1 MDFLRL
7 LIVVIQ
13 EIVTPVSLVI
23 SDDRLQI
30 DVVNTVEDVHVDRVT
45 ALSELRDQLLH
56 LVALRSL
63 FAAACRA
70 TLRETARTLDKVEVI
85 VISPRLDIRLADHV
99 HRTDQLHALKVLA
112 VELRHHGLD
121 LSAIQHSHQRR
132 LDHIVKMMSK
142 RDLVAAEL
150 FRVGLKISAAH
161 SRAEITRALIHV
173 GNDIEDIAVKHLD
186 RDSQKLRVI

>member
-56 LVALRSL
+56 LVAL
-63 FAAACRA
+63 
-70 TLRETARTLDKVEVI
+70 
-85 VISPRLDIRLADHV
+85 
-99 HRTDQLHALKVLA
+99 
-112 VELRHHGLD
+112 
-121 LSAIQHSHQRR
+121 
-132 LDHIVKMMSK
+132 
-142 RDLVAAEL
+142 
-150 FRVGLKISAAH
+150 
-161 SRAEITRALIHV
+161 
-173 GNDIEDIAVKHLD
+173 
-186 RDSQKLRVI
+186 